1 VILNLSI
8 RDIFASRID
17 QITTTQ
23 PDFYLFN
30 SRQPGR
36 FVTFGVGYGFGKG
49 EAMEFSG
56 QRRR

>member
-8 RDIFASRID
+8 RDVFASRID
-17 QITTTQ
+17 QTTTTH
-23 PDFYLFN
+23 DFYLFN